1 MFPSTDRDHG
11 EKIPDCDWLIRGS
24 YCLEASKIDLVAIK
38 MNVANLTLQFVVIME
53 LLKMMACLLESRRR
67 HWQLVMFISRTEVN
81 RVVYV

>member
-38 MNVANLTLQFVVIME
+38 MNVANLTLQFVVIIE
-53 LLKMMACLLESRRR
+53 
-67 HWQLVMFISRTEVN
+67 
-81 RVVYV
+81 